1 MEDIMDD
8 QLKRQ
13 LRRFQAEQKL
23 KSEKGNLLKNFF
35 ADNSEK
41 YEDKLNAVKVTHKV
55 DSGLFAS
62 AIKKMMKNWFL
73 SSKKRIVLCENV
85 TPNPIYTIEPMTLS

>member
-1 MEDIMDD
+1 MDD

-62 AIKKMMKNWFL
+62 AIKKMMKDWFL
-73 SSKKRIVLCENV
+73 SSIKIVFWENV

>member
-1 MEDIMDD
+1 MDD

-13 LRRFQAEQKL
+13 LQRLKAEQKV
-23 KSEKGNLLKNFF
+23 KSQKGDLLKNFY
-35 ADNSEK
+35 ANNSEK

-62 AIKKMMKNWFL
+62 AIKKMMKN
-73 SSKKRIVLCENV
+73 
-85 TPNPIYTIEPMTLS
+85 

>member
-1 MEDIMDD
+1 MDD

-13 LRRFQAEQKL
+13 LQRFKAEQKV
-23 KSEKGNLLKNFF
+23 KSQKGDLLKNFY
-35 ADNSEK
+35 ANNSEK

-62 AIKKMMKNWFL
+62 AIKKMMKN
-73 SSKKRIVLCENV
+73 
-85 TPNPIYTIEPMTLS
+85 

>member
-1 MEDIMDD
+1 MDD

-23 KSEKGNLLKNFF
+23 KSKKSNLIKKFF

-41 YEDKLNAVKVTHKV
+41 YEDKLNAVKVTNKV
-55 DSGLFAS
+55 DGGLFTS
-62 AIKKMMKNWFL
+62 AIKKMM
-73 SSKKRIVLCENV
+73 ED
-85 TPNPIYTIEPMTLS
+85 

>member
-1 MEDIMDD
+1 MDD

-13 LRRFQAEQKL
+13 LQRFKAEQKV
-23 KSEKGNLLKNFF
+23 KSQKDDLLKNFY
-35 ADNSEK
+35 ANNSEK

-62 AIKKMMKNWFL
+62 AIKKMMKN
-73 SSKKRIVLCENV
+73 
-85 TPNPIYTIEPMTLS
+85 

>member
-1 MEDIMDD
+1 MDD

-13 LRRFQAEQKL
+13 LQRFKAEQKV
-23 KSEKGNLLKNFF
+23 KSQKGDLLKNFY
-35 ADNSEK
+35 ANNSEK

-62 AIKKMMKNWFL
+62 AIKKMMKD
-73 SSKKRIVLCENV
+73 
-85 TPNPIYTIEPMTLS
+85 

>member
-1 MEDIMDD
+1 MDD

-13 LRRFQAEQKL
+13 LQRFKAEQKV
-23 KSEKGNLLKNFF
+23 KSQMGDLLKNFY
-35 ADNSEK
+35 ANNSEK

-62 AIKKMMKNWFL
+62 AIKKMMKN
-73 SSKKRIVLCENV
+73 
-85 TPNPIYTIEPMTLS
+85 

>member
-35 ADNSEK
+35 ADNSGK

-55 DSGLFAS
+55 DGGLFTS
-62 AIKKMMKNWFL
+62 AIKKMMKDWF
-73 SSKKRIVLCENV
+73 IW
-85 TPNPIYTIEPMTLS
+85 PN

>member
-1 MEDIMDD
+1 MDD

-13 LRRFQAEQKL
+13 LQRFKAEQKV
-23 KSEKGNLLKNFF
+23 KSQKGDLLKNFY
-35 ADNSEK
+35 ANNSEK

-62 AIKKMMKNWFL
+62 AIKKMMKNKIPF
-73 SSKKRIVLCENV
+73 RILPE
-85 TPNPIYTIEPMTLS
+85 I

>member
-41 YEDKLNAVKVTHKV
+41 YEDKLNAVKVTNKV
-55 DSGLFAS
+55 DGGLFTS
-62 AIKKMMKNWFL
+62 AIKKMMEDWFT
-73 SSKKRIVLCENV
+73 SSNQKVAPQENV
-85 TPNPIYTIEPMTLS
+85 TPNSNL